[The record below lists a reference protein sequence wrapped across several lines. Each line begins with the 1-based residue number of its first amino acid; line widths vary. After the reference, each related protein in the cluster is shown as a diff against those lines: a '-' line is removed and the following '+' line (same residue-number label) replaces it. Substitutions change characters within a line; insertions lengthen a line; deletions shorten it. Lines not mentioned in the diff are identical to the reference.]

1 MKNTEFVLIFLF
13 FLFLNCGLVA
23 QKPVNA
29 EDLVISTDREV
40 YVSGERLFFTVHL
53 LSPSGKI
60 SDFAYLT
67 LNNPEGFP
75 VFNGCMKMKGNQS
88 FGTVFLPD
96 TLVSGIY
103 QLVSFTNCMRNSG
116 SSSFARKNI
125 IITNR
130 FDNSFNDIFALRITD
145 AGGSPTELISEK
157 DIDSGPRILTDKRVY
172 NQREKVKITLNVPE
186 NIINGLVSLSVRE
199 AAPFSFEHQETSG
212 LKTVAGDQCA
222 YLPEKKGMM
231 LQGRLT
237 DEYRKASPGTI
248 VFLSA
253 VDTAANLQY
262 TTTNQDGTFHFFL
275 NPYYFGRTLS
285 IKSIKDFN
293 GFIETDN
300 KFIIEKPLTQT
311 GLRITGD
318 LVKYLQNS
326 QKYQTIHHSYP
337 ADYVKEKKNPETGLG
352 YRPSVYEKQGDVVY
366 PSDFVYL
373 PDFMEIS
380 REILPFMKTRFKNRE
395 YVAYVLDIDQN
406 IFSDVF
412 IFVDGVL
419 IEDVNQIMYF
429 DSKRIK
435 KTETLPN
442 SRQLGELQ
450 IPNVVSIN
458 TVNDEISKLQW
469 KKPVKVVQAD
479 SVMNLAYYSPPP
491 PGSVSG
497 NIPDFRQL
505 LFWEPQLSQIKTNTV
520 LLETYTSDCTG
531 EFEIVLTYRDLNGKM
546 TESRKLFNVIHP

>member
-1 MKNTEFVLIFLF
+1 MKNKKFFPLF
-13 FLFLNCGLVA
+13 FMLLLTGVTEA

-29 EDLVISTDREV
+29 ENIVISTDRDV

-53 LSPSGKI
+53 MNPVGNT

-67 LNNPEGFP
+67 LNNPAGSK
-75 VFNGCMKMKGNQS
+75 VFSGCLKITANHS
-88 FGTVFLPD
+88 FGSVFLPD

-116 SSSFARKNI
+116 YSAFARKNI

-130 FDNSFNDIFALRITD
+130 FDNSYNDIFS
-145 AGGSPTELISEK
+145 AGNAYTENSQ
-157 DIDSGPRILTDKRVY
+157 SGVIPVKNEGTAPLILTDKPVY
-172 NQREKVKITLNVPE
+172 HQREKMGISLQIPDNLTD
-186 NIINGLVSLSVRE
+186 GLVSLSVRE
-199 AAPFSFEHQETSG
+199 AAPVSFVNQAISG
-212 LKTVAGDQCA
+212 QNVVSKEQCK
-222 YLPEKKGMM
+222 YLPEKKGMI
-231 LQGRLT
+231 LQGKLI
-237 DEYRKASPGTI
+237 DENRKASPGTI

-253 VDTAANLQY
+253 VDTTANLQY
-262 TTTNQDGTFHFFL
+262 TTTDQNGIFHFFL

-285 IKSIKDFN
+285 IKSEKDFS
-293 GFIETDN
+293 GSIESDD
-300 KFIIEKPLTQT
+300 KFINEKPVWQA
-311 GLRITGD
+311 GLNITGN
-318 LVKYLQNS
+318 LAKYLQNS

-337 ADYVKEKKNPETGLG
+337 VEYVKENTNPSIGAG
-352 YRPSVYEKQGDVVY
+352 YRPSVYEKQPEIVY

-395 YVAYVLDIDQN
+395 YVAYVLDLDQN

-429 DSKRIK
+429 DSKIIK

-442 SRQLGELQ
+442 SRHLGELH
-450 IPNVVSIN
+450 IPNVLSIN
-458 TVNDEISKLQW
+458 TANYEIHSLHW
-469 KKPVKVVQAD
+469 KKPVKELQSD
-479 SVMNLAYYSPPP
+479 SIMRLAYYSPPL
-491 PGSVSG
+491 PGSVQV
-497 NIPDFRQL
+497 NVPDFRQL
-505 LFWEPQLSQIKTNTV
+505 LFWEPQLSGVKATTLNF
-520 LLETYTSDCTG
+520 ETFTSDCTG
-531 EFEIVLTYRDLNGKM
+531 EFEIVLTYRDINGKM